1 MTYFPARMLR
11 FYKLDFLSKV
21 GPSKLLVWV
30 TLGFGAMAFLVS
42 ELMHYLLVP
51 DLGRQAERMVAE
63 GVSALIVGCL
73 ATKLLSS
80 ALERRR
86 TTIARLQVIEEMNHH
101 IRNALAAISLSTYTI
116 QNHESILTI
125 SEGLKRIEWTL
136 REILPRD
143 SPVSEEE
150 RNRLFFYFQWRK
162 KHG

>member
-1 MTYFPARMLR
+1 MAHFPARIRRRCETNFWPELKSR
-11 FYKLDFLSKV
+11 R
-21 GPSKLLVWV
+21 LLVWV
-30 TLGFGAMAFLVS
+30 ALGFGAMAFLVS

-51 DLGRQAERMVAE
+51 DLGRHAERMVAE

-86 TTIARLQVIEEMNHH
+86 TTIARLQVIGEMNHH
-101 IRNALAAISLSTYTI
+101 IRNALAAISLSTHTI
-116 QNHESILTI
+116 QNHESILII
-125 SEGLKRIEWTL
+125 SEGVERIEWTL

-150 RNRLFFYFQWRK
+150 RNRLFYFQWRK